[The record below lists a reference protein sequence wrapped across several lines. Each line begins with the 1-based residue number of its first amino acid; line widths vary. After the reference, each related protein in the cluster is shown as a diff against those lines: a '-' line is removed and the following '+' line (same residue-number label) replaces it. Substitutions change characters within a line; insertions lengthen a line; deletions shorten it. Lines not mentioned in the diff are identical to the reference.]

1 MLNRVGFLQGRLSPQ
16 VDGRIQAF
24 PGSRWWRRE
33 FVLADKA
40 DFRIMEWT
48 LDHEK
53 LLENPLMSSS
63 GRQEIRRL
71 SEMFHVTVPSLTGDC
86 FMQAPFWKASGQR
99 RHELEGVFLSVLNAC
114 HAAGIKTVVVPL
126 VDQGS
131 LANKAEEDMLIQ
143 FLRGRVEDLRRL
155 GLCVAFESDLKPI
168 ELAAFID
175 RFPRDSFGINYDIGN
190 SASLGFD
197 RSSGEGNVHI
207 LRLNI
212 PFLLPVAIAI
222 EAGDDESSLSL
233 TSNQVFERVA
243 EFESLT
249 RLWRQCWRRSPSRL
263 KPTASQRRFALRACR
278 PKSGAGQPPRSMTG

>member
-197 RSSGEGNVHI
+197 PSEEFAAYGTRIINVHVKDRHLGGNTVGLGDGDANFDAVFAGLANLRYSGNLI
-207 LRLNI
+207 LQTARD
-212 PFLLPVAIAI
+212 PVGDHLP
-222 EAGDDESSLSL
+222 SLVRFRNM
-233 TSNQVFERVA
+233 TVDWM
-243 EFESLT
+243 T
-249 RLWRQCWRRSPSRL
+249 RH
-263 KPTASQRRFALRACR
+263 
-278 PKSGAGQPPRSMTG
+278 GV

>member
-53 LLENPLMSSS
+53 LPENPLMTSS
-63 GRQEIRRL
+63 GRREIRRL
-71 SEMFHVTVPSLTGDC
+71 SEMFNVTVPSLTGDC

-99 RHELEGVFLSVLNAC
+99 RHELEEVFLSVLNAC

-143 FLRGRVEDLRRL
+143 FLLGRVEDLKRL
-155 GLCVAFESDLKPI
+155 GLCVAFESDLTPI

-175 RFPRDSFGINYDIGN
+175 HFPPNSFGINYDIGN
-190 SASLGFD
+190 SASLGFNPSEEFASYGTRIVNVHVKD
-197 RSSGEGNVHI
+197 RHLGGNTVGLGDGDANFDVVFAGLANLRYSGNLILQTARDPEGNH
-207 LRLNI
+207 
-212 PFLLPVAIAI
+212 LP
-222 EAGDDESSLSL
+222 SL
-233 TSNQVFERVA
+233 V
-243 EFESLT
+243 
-249 RLWRQCWRRSPSRL
+249 
-263 KPTASQRRFALRACR
+263 RFRN
-278 PKSGAGQPPRSMTG
+278 MTVDWMTQHRT

>member
-1 MLNRVGFLQGRLSPQ
+1 MLERVGFLQGRLSPQ

-175 RFPRDSFGINYDIGN
+175 HFPPNSFGINYDIGN
-190 SASLGFD
+190 SASLGFNPSEEFASYGT
-197 RSSGEGNVHI
+197 RIVNVHVKDRHLGGNTVGLGDGDANFDAVFAGLANLRYSGNLI
-207 LRLNI
+207 LQTARD
-212 PFLLPVAIAI
+212 PVGDHLP
-222 EAGDDESSLSL
+222 SLVRFRNM
-233 TSNQVFERVA
+233 TVDWM
-243 EFESLT
+243 T
-249 RLWRQCWRRSPSRL
+249 RH
-263 KPTASQRRFALRACR
+263 
-278 PKSGAGQPPRSMTG
+278 GV